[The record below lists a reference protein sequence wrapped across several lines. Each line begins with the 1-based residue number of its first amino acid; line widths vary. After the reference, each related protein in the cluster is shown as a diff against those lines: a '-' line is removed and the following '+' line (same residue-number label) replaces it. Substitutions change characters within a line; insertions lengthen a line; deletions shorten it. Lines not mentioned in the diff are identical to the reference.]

1 MLLIKPMKSFLTTLT
16 FLLALA
22 APAVAQTEVTPY
34 QPGVTLEGVTY
45 FLPQTALRVTIEAER
60 TQTQPG
66 RLAKYAFR
74 YLRLDDV
81 PMEAT
86 TQWTLKN
93 IRVEAYGVPDK
104 AKGYSVKLKN
114 RTVAPLVTLSREGIL
129 LSVNAEQAEE
139 VLSATPQSV
148 KGQAPLDASRYLSQE
163 MLAAGS
169 TAKMAELVAQ
179 EIYDLRD
186 KRKDLIAG
194 EAENTPKDGVQ
205 LQLMLQQLD
214 QQAEALEQLFKG
226 SQQVSTEYFTFNYL
240 PSQTGQRDVLCRF
253 STVNGPVDAANLL
266 GNPIF
271 VQLTNLEQ
279 LPLSMPDAETAKKKA
294 KQQEG
299 VWYNVPAR
307 CNVRLFTLDN
317 NYVDTDI
324 AFGQFGHLELLSNV
338 LFDKKATTRVILHQS
353 NGGVKKIEN

>member
-1 MLLIKPMKSFLTTLT
+1 MKLLLTTLSLSLVLSAP
-16 FLLALA
+16 LL
-22 APAVAQTEVTPY
+22 AQTEVTPY

-45 FLPQTALRVTIEAER
+45 FLPQTALRITVEAER

-74 YLRLDDV
+74 YLRLNDV
-81 PMEAT
+81 PLEAKT
-86 TQWTLKN
+86 RWTLKN

-114 RTVAPLVTLSREGIL
+114 RTVAPLVSLSREGIL

-139 VLSATPQSV
+139 QLSATPRRV
-148 KGQAPLDASRYLSQE
+148 EGQQPLDASRYLGQE
-163 MLAAGS
+163 VLAAGS

-194 EAENTPKDGVQ
+194 EAENTPKDGAQ

-226 SQQVSTEYFTFNYL
+226 SRQTDTEFFTFNYL
-240 PSQTGQRDVLCRF
+240 PSQTGQRDVLFRF
-253 STVNGPVDAANLL
+253 SAVNGPVDAANLL
-266 GNPIF
+266 GSPVY
-271 VQLTNLEQ
+271 VQLANQEQ
-279 LPLSMPDAETAKKKA
+279 LPDQTPDAETAKKKA
-294 KQQEG
+294 KQEEG

-324 AFGQFGHLELLSNV
+324 AFGQFGHVELLSNV
-338 LFDKKATTRVILHQS
+338 LFDKKATTRVTLHQS